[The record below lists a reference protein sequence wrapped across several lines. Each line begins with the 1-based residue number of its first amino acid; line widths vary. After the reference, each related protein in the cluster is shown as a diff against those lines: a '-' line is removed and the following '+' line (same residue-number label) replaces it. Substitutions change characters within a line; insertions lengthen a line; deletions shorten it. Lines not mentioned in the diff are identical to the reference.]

1 MLIACASIH
10 AALWGLPS
18 SARVKG
24 SITLTGC
31 TCKQAIARHG
41 ARAGSQAAALLLAAQ
56 LACNVLVV
64 ACPCALGLAAPTAV
78 LVGTSQGA
86 RRCAPAP
93 DCILIYAA
101 HEGPSALDTMLCQEP
116 DGPDQAMYAPERQ
129 AFWLM
134 VVHPCMALPVE
145 SLTCQGVVPQGAADQ
160 GRRHPG
166 GSLQGGQHCV

>member
-1 MLIACASIH
+1 MLIACASND

-31 TCKQAIARHG
+31 TCKQVIARHG

-93 DCILIYAA
+93 DCILIHAA

-116 DGPDQAMYAPERQ
+116 DGPDQAMCAPERQ
-129 AFWLM
+129 AF
-134 VVHPCMALPVE
+134 
-145 SLTCQGVVPQGAADQ
+145 
-160 GRRHPG
+160 
-166 GSLQGGQHCV
+166 